1 MLPEQV
7 KERLKDIVGE
17 RRLLLSR
24 QDCERFGVDRTSFWS
39 PNPCAV
45 VMPGSVAEVRQII
58 LLANEHNLAIVPSGG
73 RTGLSGGAVATSGE
87 LVVAM
92 DRLNQVLDFNPIE
105 RTVRVGAGMI
115 TANLQTFA
123 EQHELFYPVDFAS
136 SGSSQI
142 GGNIATNAGGV
153 KVIRYGMTRDWVMGL
168 KVVTGCGDILDLN
181 KGLVKNNTGYDLR
194 HLFIGSEGTLG
205 LICEVTLRLAMPP
218 AESKV
223 MVLGVS
229 SFPAILKI
237 LETFRAQIDLSA
249 FEFFSHSALQKVVA
263 YSGYAAPFDT
273 EAPFYALLEFET
285 ASPDRLDQA
294 MTLFE
299 QTVTQGWVVDGVIS
313 QSIAQAQKLW
323 KLREDISETLWQ
335 WQPYKNDISV
345 RVSLMPEFMREV
357 DALVTERYPD
367 FELVWYG
374 HIGDGNLHLNILKS
388 ETMTTE
394 DFVARCSP
402 VSNEIGSLLARYDGS
417 ISAEHGIGL
426 LKKEYLSHSRSNE
439 EIAMMRSIKK
449 AFDPKGLLNPGKVFD

>member
-1 MLPEQV
+1 MLSDQII
-7 KERLKDIVGE
+7 ERLKDIVGDQ
-17 RRLLLSR
+17 RVLLSR
-24 QDCERFGVDRTSFWS
+24 QECERFGVDRTSFWP

-45 VMPGSVAEVRQII
+45 VVPGSVAEVRQIV
-58 LLANEHNLAIVPSGG
+58 LLANEHNVAIVPSGG
-73 RTGLSGGAVATSGE
+73 RTGLSGGAVATNGE

-92 DRLNQVLDFNPIE
+92 DRLNRVLDFNPIE
-105 RTVRVGAGMI
+105 RTITVGAGMI
-115 TANLQTFA
+115 TANLQAFA

-168 KVVTGCGDILDLN
+168 KVVTGGGDILDLN

-205 LICEVTLRLAMPP
+205 LICEVTIQLVKPP
-218 AESKV
+218 AESVV

-229 SFPAILKI
+229 HFPAILKV
-237 LETFRAQIDLSA
+237 LETFRAQIELSA
-249 FEFFSHSALQKVVA
+249 FEFFSQSALAKVVA
-263 YSGYAAPFDT
+263 HTGCAKPFNT

-294 MTLFE
+294 MMLFE
-299 QTVTQGWVVDGVIS
+299 QTVAQGWVVDGVIS
-313 QSIAQAQKLW
+313 QNVAQAQTLW

-345 RVSLMPEFMREV
+345 RISLMPDFMREV
-357 DALVTERYPD
+357 DALVSRRYPD

-374 HIGDGNLHLNILKS
+374 HIGDGNLHLNILKPN
-388 ETMTTE
+388 TMATE

-402 VSNEIGSLLARYDGS
+402 VSDEIGSLLARYEGS

-426 LKKEYLSHSRSNE
+426 LKKDYLYHSKSNE
-439 EIAMMRSIKK
+439 EIDMMRGIKK

>member
-1 MLPEQV
+1 
-7 KERLKDIVGE
+7 
-17 RRLLLSR
+17 
-24 QDCERFGVDRTSFWS
+24 
-39 PNPCAV
+39 
-45 VMPGSVAEVRQII
+45 
-58 LLANEHNLAIVPSGG
+58 
-73 RTGLSGGAVATSGE
+73 
-87 LVVAM
+87 
-92 DRLNQVLDFNPIE
+92 
-105 RTVRVGAGMI
+105 
-115 TANLQTFA
+115 
-123 EQHELFYPVDFAS
+123 
-136 SGSSQI
+136 
-142 GGNIATNAGGV
+142 
-153 KVIRYGMTRDWVMGL
+153 
-168 KVVTGCGDILDLN
+168 
-181 KGLVKNNTGYDLR
+181 
-194 HLFIGSEGTLG
+194 
-205 LICEVTLRLAMPP
+205 MPP

-313 QSIAQAQKLW
+313 QSIAQAQTLW

-374 HIGDGNLHLNILKS
+374 HIGDGNLHLNILKP